1 MQARAVAGRASTN
14 DLKETLRMKFL
25 RPSGAGL
32 LPAAVALSL
41 LTGLHAGAQAA
52 DAGLAYVSNQA
63 GELSVIDLA
72 TMEVTGEFSSPGK
85 EPRGLGVTA
94 DGKLLITANR
104 ADGNI
109 SVIDRTSG
117 KLIKTIA
124 IGKNPEFVRTRGQM
138 AFVSFEPSSDG
149 KPPPKPGTPEA
160 VAAEKAKDDDDD
172 KEPAYIAVV
181 DLKQGKVLRKI
192 KGGLETEGIE
202 FSADGKHILVTN
214 EEDDNVTV
222 HNIASGK
229 LVKTIDLKAYGDRPR
244 GIKRAPD
251 GKSYVTTI
259 EHGNTLVVI
268 DDKYKAV
275 KSVPTGDT
283 PYGLAFDRSG
293 ERLFVANSKSKTLQ
307 VYNAK
312 TYETIK
318 TIPTGERCWHF
329 SFTPDDK
336 QILLACGRSNEVVVI
351 DAATLEPTKRI
362 ADKKL
367 PWGIVTYPKSVGSLD
382 WPE

>member
-1 MQARAVAGRASTN
+1 
-14 DLKETLRMKFL
+14 MKFH
-25 RPSGAGL
+25 RPRGSTL
-32 LPAAVALSL
+32 LPAIAISL
-41 LTGLHAGAQAA
+41 VVGLQAGAAQAA
-52 DAGLAYVSNQA
+52 DGAGLAYVSNQN

-94 DGKLLITANR
+94 DGKLLVTANR

-109 SVIDRTSG
+109 SVIDRASG
-117 KLIKTIA
+117 KLLRSIV
-124 IGKNPEFVRTRGQM
+124 IGKNPEFVRTRGHM

-149 KPPPKPGTPEA
+149 KPPPKPGSPEA
-160 VAAEKAKDDDDD
+160 LAAAKGKDDDDQS
-172 KEPAYIAVV
+172 PAYVAVV
-181 DLKQGKVLRKI
+181 DLKAGKVLRRI

-214 EEDDNVTV
+214 EEDNNVTV
-222 HNIASGK
+222 HSIANGRR
-229 LVKTIDLKAYGDRPR
+229 VQAIDTKPYGDRPR

-251 GKSYVTTI
+251 GKSYVASI

-268 DDKYKAV
+268 DSQYKIV
-275 KSVPTGDT
+275 KAVPTGDT

-293 ERLFVANSKSKTLQ
+293 ERLFVANAKSKTLQ
-307 VYNAK
+307 VFNAR
-312 TYETIK
+312 TYEEIK
-318 TIPTGERCWHF
+318 SVPTGERCWHF

-336 QILLACGRSNEVVVI
+336 QILIACGRSNEVVVI